1 LYFIMLLSNY
11 KMNYRF
17 YVAVLC
23 LAFCTEIASSA
34 ATLVCGKEIFQYFKC
49 MTNELSPMVNNS
61 ESSEKFNTLS
71 KDVELCFTTN
81 GCQKPESILLTEKEK
96 EKYNNDND
104 DDDDGDD
111 DANDD
116 LDADFE
122 EVTVTKV
129 VLNPKLFPGVK
140 ERTPTP
146 ENDKCMISE
155 NQESNIIMSCIKKT
169 IPDFIYPD
177 DDMLIDG
184 DYFMEAVKT
193 RFKRIYLELE
203 DGASY
208 YLKIIREG
216 KKCPADKAGI
226 VEKCVKAEFEKRQ
239 VNPFQNMI
247 ELEEDYAV
255 WCKTDKKCTDL
266 MNNECKE
273 MLKKLPQTFCSC
285 AKEKSPEIVE
295 QLIKTYKKCYDADP
309 AKEQV
314 NKLIMRKT
322 KSECNEYKRIW
333 NFCKSGFSY

>member
-1 LYFIMLLSNY
+1 
-11 KMNYRF
+11 MNYQF

-23 LAFCTEIASSA
+23 LALCTEIASSA
-34 ATLVCGKEIFQYFKC
+34 ATLVCGKEIFQYFEC
-49 MTNELSPMVNNS
+49 MTSELSPLVNNS

-81 GCQKPESILLTEKEK
+81 GCQKPEAILLTEKEK
-96 EKYNNDND
+96 YTDVND
-104 DDDDGDD
+104 DDDDDD
-111 DANDD
+111 ADANDD

-146 ENDKCMISE
+146 ENDKCMVSE
-155 NQESNIIMSCIKKT
+155 DQESNIIMSCIKKT
-169 IPDFIYPD
+169 IPDFMYPD

-184 DYFMEAVKT
+184 DFFLESVKT

-208 YLKIIREG
+208 YLKTIREG
-216 KKCPADKAGI
+216 KKCPAHKAGI

-239 VNPFQNMI
+239 LNPFRNVL
-247 ELEEDYAV
+247 ELEEDYAM

-273 MLKKLPQTFCSC
+273 KLKKLPQTFCAC
-285 AKEKSPEIVE
+285 AKEKSPEIVQ
-295 QLIKTYKKCYDADP
+295 QLRRTYKKCYDAD
-309 AKEQV
+309 AAEEQV
-314 NKLIMRKT
+314 KKIIMRKT
-322 KSECNEYKRIW
+322 KSECDEYKRIW
-333 NFCKSGFSY
+333 NFCKSDIVHNLLRINGKICRQ